1 MSPTTP
7 TAQRVQALTYG
18 SVWAVP
24 VSLAATQGIAF
35 AFSSWGYLDVS
46 VHPVRFRISMCSISR
61 VQSITSARLPHS
73 EIPGSTV
80 VCTFPELIAAYH
92 VLHRLQ
98 TPRHPPYALSSL
110 TKKNQKFAQLKSVL
124 TLIKEPEDACFLIP
138 YAVVKERF
146 AKLPGL
152 KTGEVSQL
160 MVEITGIEPVTSGL
174 QSRRSPN

>member
-1 MSPTTP
+1 M
-7 TAQRVQALTYG
+7 QALTYG

-24 VSLAATQGIAF
+24 VSLAATQGIAV

-46 VHPVRFRISMCSISR
+46 VHPVRYRISMCSISR
-61 VQSITSARLPHS
+61 LQSITSARLPHS

-80 VCTFPELIAAYH
+80 VCTSPELIAAYH

-110 TKKNQKFAQLKSVL
+110 TKKNQKFAQLKSVM

-138 YAVVKERF
+138 YAVVKEQF
-146 AKLPGL
+146 CSDLPGL
-152 KTGEVSQL
+152 KTGEASPL